1 MHISEPCAIADGNP
15 DNDIGTA
22 EARRDMAPASVPPS
36 DDDDPATLK
45 SRPHR

>member
-1 MHISEPCAIADGNP
+1 MPRAIADGNP

-22 EARRDMAPASVPPS
+22 EALRDRVPVRLPPS

>member
-15 DNDIGTA
+15 DNNIGTA
-22 EARRDMAPASVPPS
+22 EARRDMVPASVPPS

>member
-1 MHISEPCAIADGNP
+1 MHISEPRAIADGNP

-22 EARRDMAPASVPPS
+22 MVPVSVPPS

-45 SRPHR
+45 NSPHR